1 MKTSE
6 LTGRGLDFEMYRHA
20 CKVSGK
26 TPTDA
31 EFDQGYQ
38 KGQFHF
44 HQDKALMLDLVETYK
59 INTQYLAQEWL
70 ASTTKGSAWGET
82 PLVAVCRLILTLN
95 QS

>member
-6 LTGRGLDFEMYRHA
+6 LTGRGLDYEMYRHA

-26 TPTDA
+26 TPSDA
-31 EFDQGYQ
+31 EFEQGYQ

-44 HQDKALMLDLVETYK
+44 HQDKALLLDLMETYK

-70 ASTTKGSAWGET
+70 ASTTRSSAWGET
-82 PLVAVCRLILTLN
+82 PLIAVCRLVLILS
-95 QS
+95 Q

>member
-6 LTGRGLDFEMYRHA
+6 LTGRGLDYEMYRHA

-26 TPTDA
+26 TPSDA
-31 EFDQGYQ
+31 EFEQGYQ

-44 HQDKALMLDLVETYK
+44 HQDKALLLDLMETYK

-70 ASTTKGSAWGET
+70 ASTTRGSAWGET
-82 PLVAVCRLILTLN
+82 PLVAVCRLVLILS
-95 QS
+95 Q